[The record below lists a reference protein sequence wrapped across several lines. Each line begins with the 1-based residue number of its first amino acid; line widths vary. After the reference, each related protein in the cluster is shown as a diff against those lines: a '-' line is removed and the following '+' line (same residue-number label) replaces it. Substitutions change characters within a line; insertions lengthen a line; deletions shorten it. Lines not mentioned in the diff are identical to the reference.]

1 MNPKFNT
8 SLRGRGKWGDFLI
21 ALLPLSWCANI
32 LLNSNFIL
40 RMFEW
45 QNESSLFTIRIHGKQ
60 WYWIYKFD
68 LIDIVNILTVPKNM
82 GNNRWVVGTPQELI
96 VCESYVQALQLRAQR
111 DWIKNYWL
119 KKLEDDY
126 KTFKNVELGPVHTN
140 KHKEFRDFVSAQN
153 DYIFKKENLKK
164 INKYYDLDFY
174 KEEFNFF
181 NKINKTKIYKKLA
194 NLNFI
199 NFNSLKNWSTL
210 NYFAKFNLFHNN
222 YELYFRF
229 KNKVYSDLIESYS
242 LDFLYFENW
251 NVDDYFYKF
260 KKAHNNFKLFFEV
273 KTKMLLKLIA
283 INSLSFTSL
292 KDWSSFKYF
301 DSYNLKFNKY
311 KFKEFSKF
319 TILNLFPYNIKNQNV
334 PTFDFFNKIS
344 NFYKEVTMFKFFN
357 SLKMEEKRTYNFNS
371 VTNFVESSKNI
382 LKKNVLFYDIVEN
395 NINSIFIFQ
404 NVTDGEIFKDSMHYN
419 HDEIEDTWDLEN
431 DIRQQTNVGAIRLV
445 KHFLTQDYFKTNS
458 DLLQFNF
465 FDTNDH
471 MALKVPDNDNFWVL
485 KQKRYKK
492 KQSIKI
498 TVSDTIENHSF
509 EAVRNIYKK
518 HIMENVKLITDL
530 DFQMDSYNLYKCM
543 RGNRNRTE
551 TLPVHLYR
559 RLLRTKRTLVLPA
572 HINMTVVTNSYD
584 VIHSWFI
591 PGIGVKMDCVP
602 GRATHHSLYLDNIG
616 FYYGQCAEICGRY
629 HHHMPIRICALPFEH
644 FLIWWQIKGIPK
656 LLKLKKRSK
665 NYLITHAALKYSW

>member
-21 ALLPLSWCANI
+21 AILPLSWCANI

-68 LIDIVNILTVPKNM
+68 LVDIVNILTVPKNM

-119 KKLEDDY
+119 KKLENDL
-126 KTFKNVELGPVHTN
+126 KTFKNVELGSVNTN
-140 KHKEFRDFVSAQN
+140 KNKLTNTNVSFDN
-153 DYIFKKENLKK
+153 FYIFEKKNLEI
-164 INKYYDLDFY
+164 INNHFNTSFY
-174 KEEFNFF
+174 KSKFNFF
-181 NKINKTKIYKKLA
+181 NKIEKTKMYSKLINLN

-199 NFNSLKNWSTL
+199 SLKNWNVHNYLSKFKLYHQNYNLYFKIQEYNYDNLIKLNSLNFLVYEGLNFENYFNKFKKLHNDFKLFFEIKTKMFIKLSVLNLLNFNSLKNW
-210 NYFAKFNLFHNN
+210 N
-222 YELYFRF
+222 
-229 KNKVYSDLIESYS
+229 IM
-242 LDFLYFENW
+242 
-251 NVDDYFYKF
+251 DYI
-260 KKAHNNFKLFFEV
+260 NNF
-273 KTKMLLKLIA
+273 
-283 INSLSFTSL
+283 
-292 KDWSSFKYF
+292 
-301 DSYNLKFNKY
+301 NLKFNDY
-311 KFKEFSKF
+311 KFKFIKP
-319 TILNLFPYNIKNQNV
+319 LNLLNFNIKHPNT
-334 PTFDFFNKIS
+334 PLFDFFNKIN
-344 NFYKEVTMFKFFN
+344 NFYKRTNMFKFFHK
-357 SLKMEEKRTYNFNS
+357 LKNNQAITVDTSTVVNFS
-371 VTNFVESSKNI
+371 ELSKNTI
-382 LKKNVLFYDIVEN
+382 KKKILFYDIIEDS
-395 NINSIFIFQ
+395 IPDFFIFI
-404 NVTDGEIFKDSMHYN
+404 NETNGEIFKDSMHYN

-431 DIRQQTNVGAIRLV
+431 NIRQQTNTGPIRLV

-465 FDTNDH
+465 FDSNDH

-492 KQSIKI
+492 KQSIKAS
-498 TVSDTIENHSF
+498 VSDTIENSSF

-665 NYLITHAALKYSW
+665 NYLINHASLKYSW